1 MALNVSKGV
10 PRSPILAKR
19 GSVSRSQSVLL
30 TLPAIKGSSAEE
42 LQGLCCT
49 KPLTFVSS
57 RRSSSTVCFL
67 GKSQDT
73 ETKPHEDCLD
83 LPNSKT
89 VQKEV
94 EKEVMPRSK
103 SNSSQV
109 LVEYVS
115 NDAKFVNERAR
126 SDFVLLSRGIV
137 RLDARAR
144 QDVAILGSGFLKL
157 DARAREDTE
166 KIDRDVKRK
175 AERLHHIATI
185 LKNIAQSKLKNAAD
199 KHWSDGALEA
209 DLRRADFRAKQ
220 RAMEDALMALEFI
233 KNIHDMM
240 VQKMVDSLVT
250 SETGTTDRI
259 SLEKNGKALEF
270 FLGEVSSDSISAI
283 EEAYKSMASALSEA
297 DGIDYTDPEEL
308 ELLVTTLI
316 DLDAMDGKSSA
327 SLLAECSSSPDVNT
341 RKALANALAAA
352 PSMWTLGNA
361 GMGALQRLAE
371 DSNPA
376 IAAAASR
383 AISALKKQW
392 EKDMALSK
400 PPPQHFSPFN
410 NPNPHL
416 ETAAST
422 LTFSTDSS
430 RRIRRDVLLS
440 VSGTIIPQLFLLDL
454 KRSSSA
460 SAADLFSFLAPQPE
474 PVRTVEMAKE
484 GLRKNGEN
492 IKKIKE
498 IMIENKRWKEGGKEI
513 RRSASNMKQDL
524 YLIIQAKP
532 PKDRPLLRSFY
543 SSLFST
549 ITKLDYAA
557 RDGDATKDCVVDYVR
572 RWVARIHEQTFEIS
586 ISYPK
591 TYLDVIESLIAFAV
605 HKRVKNLV
613 LDFSNPAWRT
623 FHHDVNLD
631 ELVVEIPQSV
641 YDLATLESL
650 KVGACKKFDPA
661 KLSNLGKLKTVS
673 FGWMELKNPELF
685 LKTSRV
691 LDNNNDES
699 KDSNT
704 AEGGMLCHLLNNLL
718 DDGGRSATTLTNVGS
733 AMADVFIDAMIA
745 EALRAEK

>member
-1 MALNVSKGV
+1 MALNVSKVV
-10 PRSPILAKR
+10 PRSSILAKR
-19 GSVSRSQSVLL
+19 ANVSRSQRVLL

-49 KPLTFVSS
+49 KPLTFVTS

-89 VQKEV
+89 VQKEG

-103 SNSSQV
+103 SNSTQV

-175 AERLHHIATI
+175 AERLHHIAT
-185 LKNIAQSKLKNAAD
+185 
-199 KHWSDGALEA
+199 A

-383 AISALKKQW
+383 AISALKEQW
-392 EKDMALSK
+392 EVEEGDALR
-400 PPPQHFSPFN
+400 FT
-410 NPNPHL
+410 NPNDD
-416 ETAAST
+416 E
-422 LTFSTDSS
+422 
-430 RRIRRDVLLS
+430 
-440 VSGTIIPQLFLLDL
+440 
-454 KRSSSA
+454 
-460 SAADLFSFLAPQPE
+460 
-474 PVRTVEMAKE
+474 
-484 GLRKNGEN
+484 
-492 IKKIKE
+492 
-498 IMIENKRWKEGGKEI
+498 
-513 RRSASNMKQDL
+513 
-524 YLIIQAKP
+524 
-532 PKDRPLLRSFY
+532 
-543 SSLFST
+543 
-549 ITKLDYAA
+549 
-557 RDGDATKDCVVDYVR
+557 DGDSDHD
-572 RWVARIHEQTFEIS
+572 EI
-586 ISYPK
+586 
-591 TYLDVIESLIAFAV
+591 
-605 HKRVKNLV
+605 
-613 LDFSNPAWRT
+613 
-623 FHHDVNLD
+623 
-631 ELVVEIPQSV
+631 
-641 YDLATLESL
+641 
-650 KVGACKKFDPA
+650 
-661 KLSNLGKLKTVS
+661 
-673 FGWMELKNPELF
+673 
-685 LKTSRV
+685 
-691 LDNNNDES
+691 
-699 KDSNT
+699 
-704 AEGGMLCHLLNNLL
+704 
-718 DDGGRSATTLTNVGS
+718 
-733 AMADVFIDAMIA
+733 
-745 EALRAEK
+745 

>member
-1 MALNVSKGV
+1 MALNVSKV
-10 PRSPILAKR
+10 IPNSPILAKKVN
-19 GSVSRSQSVLL
+19 GSRSQRVLL
-30 TLPAIKGSSAEE
+30 AFSPRKGSSSEE

-49 KPLTFVSS
+49 KPVTFVTS
-57 RRSSSTVCFL
+57 RRSSTLCFL

-83 LPNSKT
+83 LPNSQI
-89 VQKEV
+89 VQKEG
-94 EKEVMPRSK
+94 EKQVMPRRK
-103 SNSSQV
+103 TNSSQV

-126 SDFVLLSRGIV
+126 SDFVLLSRGIM

-250 SETGTTDRI
+250 SETGVTDRI
-259 SLEKNGKALEF
+259 SLEKNGKALDF
-270 FLGEVSSDSISAI
+270 FPGEVSSDRISAI

-383 AISALKKQW
+383 AIIALKKQW
-392 EKDMALSK
+392 EVEEGDSLRFMMNLEK
-400 PPPQHFSPFN
+400 P
-410 NPNPHL
+410 
-416 ETAAST
+416 
-422 LTFSTDSS
+422 D
-430 RRIRRDVLLS
+430 D
-440 VSGTIIPQLFLLDL
+440 D
-454 KRSSSA
+454 
-460 SAADLFSFLAPQPE
+460 DD
-474 PVRTVEMAKE
+474 
-484 GLRKNGEN
+484 GE
-492 IKKIKE
+492 
-498 IMIENKRWKEGGKEI
+498 
-513 RRSASNMKQDL
+513 
-524 YLIIQAKP
+524 
-532 PKDRPLLRSFY
+532 
-543 SSLFST
+543 
-549 ITKLDYAA
+549 
-557 RDGDATKDCVVDYVR
+557 DCD
-572 RWVARIHEQTFEIS
+572 
-586 ISYPK
+586 
-591 TYLDVIESLIAFAV
+591 
-605 HKRVKNLV
+605 
-613 LDFSNPAWRT
+613 
-623 FHHDVNLD
+623 
-631 ELVVEIPQSV
+631 
-641 YDLATLESL
+641 
-650 KVGACKKFDPA
+650 
-661 KLSNLGKLKTVS
+661 
-673 FGWMELKNPELF
+673 
-685 LKTSRV
+685 
-691 LDNNNDES
+691 NDE
-699 KDSNT
+699 
-704 AEGGMLCHLLNNLL
+704 
-718 DDGGRSATTLTNVGS
+718 
-733 AMADVFIDAMIA
+733 I
-745 EALRAEK
+745 

>member
-1 MALNVSKGV
+1 MFCGRYGEGGCGRRESGNHSGGGCGEGGGGCGEVVVMEKTVVENVKVYTVVVVMGKAVVEDVKLDTEEVVVVVIEVVVDTAVEEVVVVEKVVVEDVSMDTRGKYRVTVEVLTREEEVVVYPVKMEGV
-10 PRSPILAKR
+10 KVEIH
-19 GSVSRSQSVLL
+19 
-30 TLPAIKGSSAEE
+30 
-42 LQGLCCT
+42 
-49 KPLTFVSS
+49 
-57 RRSSSTVCFL
+57 RSSSTVCFL

-73 ETKPHEDCLD
+73 ETKPHQDCLD
-83 LPNSKT
+83 LPK
-89 VQKEV
+89 
-94 EKEVMPRSK
+94 SK

-175 AERLHHIATI
+175 AEHLHHIATI

-283 EEAYKSMASALSEA
+283 E
-297 DGIDYTDPEEL
+297 L

-392 EKDMALSK
+392 EVEEGDALR
-400 PPPQHFSPFN
+400 FT
-410 NPNPHL
+410 NPNDD
-416 ETAAST
+416 E
-422 LTFSTDSS
+422 
-430 RRIRRDVLLS
+430 
-440 VSGTIIPQLFLLDL
+440 
-454 KRSSSA
+454 
-460 SAADLFSFLAPQPE
+460 
-474 PVRTVEMAKE
+474 
-484 GLRKNGEN
+484 
-492 IKKIKE
+492 
-498 IMIENKRWKEGGKEI
+498 
-513 RRSASNMKQDL
+513 
-524 YLIIQAKP
+524 
-532 PKDRPLLRSFY
+532 
-543 SSLFST
+543 
-549 ITKLDYAA
+549 
-557 RDGDATKDCVVDYVR
+557 DGDSDHD
-572 RWVARIHEQTFEIS
+572 EI
-586 ISYPK
+586 
-591 TYLDVIESLIAFAV
+591 
-605 HKRVKNLV
+605 
-613 LDFSNPAWRT
+613 
-623 FHHDVNLD
+623 
-631 ELVVEIPQSV
+631 
-641 YDLATLESL
+641 
-650 KVGACKKFDPA
+650 
-661 KLSNLGKLKTVS
+661 
-673 FGWMELKNPELF
+673 
-685 LKTSRV
+685 
-691 LDNNNDES
+691 
-699 KDSNT
+699 
-704 AEGGMLCHLLNNLL
+704 
-718 DDGGRSATTLTNVGS
+718 
-733 AMADVFIDAMIA
+733 
-745 EALRAEK
+745 

>member
-1 MALNVSKGV
+1 MALNVSKVV

-19 GSVSRSQSVLL
+19 ASVSRSQSVLL
-30 TLPAIKGSSAEE
+30 TFPAIRGSSAEE

-49 KPLTFVSS
+49 KPLTFVTS
-57 RRSSSTVCFL
+57 RRSSSTVYFL

-392 EKDMALSK
+392 EVEEGDALR
-400 PPPQHFSPFN
+400 FT
-410 NPNPHL
+410 NPNDD
-416 ETAAST
+416 E
-422 LTFSTDSS
+422 
-430 RRIRRDVLLS
+430 
-440 VSGTIIPQLFLLDL
+440 
-454 KRSSSA
+454 
-460 SAADLFSFLAPQPE
+460 
-474 PVRTVEMAKE
+474 
-484 GLRKNGEN
+484 
-492 IKKIKE
+492 
-498 IMIENKRWKEGGKEI
+498 
-513 RRSASNMKQDL
+513 
-524 YLIIQAKP
+524 
-532 PKDRPLLRSFY
+532 
-543 SSLFST
+543 
-549 ITKLDYAA
+549 
-557 RDGDATKDCVVDYVR
+557 DGDSDHD
-572 RWVARIHEQTFEIS
+572 EI
-586 ISYPK
+586 
-591 TYLDVIESLIAFAV
+591 
-605 HKRVKNLV
+605 
-613 LDFSNPAWRT
+613 
-623 FHHDVNLD
+623 
-631 ELVVEIPQSV
+631 
-641 YDLATLESL
+641 
-650 KVGACKKFDPA
+650 
-661 KLSNLGKLKTVS
+661 
-673 FGWMELKNPELF
+673 
-685 LKTSRV
+685 
-691 LDNNNDES
+691 
-699 KDSNT
+699 
-704 AEGGMLCHLLNNLL
+704 
-718 DDGGRSATTLTNVGS
+718 
-733 AMADVFIDAMIA
+733 
-745 EALRAEK
+745 